1 MSAPELL
8 SRYRSYMDGQGCETI
23 LDEVSSILGAQC
35 SKAYMYDVVI
45 EVTDGGQYKRVRMD
59 WFGEV

>member
-1 MSAPELL
+1 
-8 SRYRSYMDGQGCETI
+8 MDGQGCETI